1 MKALFTKIVDGLK
14 IIALFVK
21 AVIKKVMKFFART
34 IYIILAIGYIGAL
47 GTAYYAQD
55 TVKEYNQMAMGYA
68 KKADDS
74 YRAYESVKNIDKLD
88 DILEDKLKA
97 QYKVAE
103 KNISNS
109 VKGVNEKK
117 LAKELLFGTKI
128 EDTSLVTNIKSEIK
142 KSFDIDIKAEINNIL
157 KQQKSNDS
165 INTTLELLS
174 SGKIVFMVLLLLS
187 FPFLSP
193 IVLGA
198 VVLTIMSKK
207 YLKHFS
213 NPNEANYITM
223 VPSTYIVNL
232 ILALVSVG
240 VFYFNQNIGL
250 AIAGIAHLLFIWKLF
265 NGILLRKMD
274 ECLSCGQKFPDE
286 LEEIKK
292 IKAKKA

>member
-103 KNISNS
+103 KNISKS
-109 VKGVNEKK
+109 VKDVNEKK

>member
-55 TVKEYNQMAMGYA
+55 TVKEYNQMAMSYA

-109 VKGVNEKK
+109 VKDVNEKK

-142 KSFDIDIKAEINNIL
+142 KSFDIDVKAEIDNIL

-250 AIAGIAHLLFIWKLF
+250 LIAAVAHLLFIWKLF